1 LRGLCYYDA
10 GSRSFYTSKKAIRT
24 PEDLEGLKIRVMN
37 NQMAINMVNSM
48 GGSATPLAYGEL
60 YTAIQ
65 QGVVDGAENNPPS
78 FVSSNHYEISSFTW
92 TEEFARFSLI
102 WLTILGAAYL
112 NGTQEHLSMD
122 FLYQKF
128 SESNQRKASI
138 LIEVLVFLFALIV
151 MVIGGLN
158 LVYTTLHLEQLSGTL
173 RIPLGYVY
181 AIMPF
186 SGFLIMC
193 FSVYHISKILKN
205 KINN

>member
-1 LRGLCYYDA
+1 MKTSDLIFNKVSKILEWIMIVIFALLVLDVLIQVI
-10 GSRSFYTSKKAIRT
+10 SRYVLGESFS
-24 PEDLEGLKIRVMN
+24 
-37 NQMAINMVNSM
+37 
-48 GGSATPLAYGEL
+48 
-60 YTAIQ
+60 
-65 QGVVDGAENNPPS
+65 
-78 FVSSNHYEISSFTW
+78 W
-92 TEEFARFSLI
+92 TEEFARFALI

-128 SESNQRKASI
+128 SASNQKKVAVLIEI
-138 LIEVLVFLFALIV
+138 LIFLFALVV

-181 AIMPF
+181 AILPF

-193 FSVYHISKILKN
+193 FSVYHISRIMNNKN
-205 KINN
+205 AN